1 MANVLL
7 VSENKIKSFSN
18 INRNVDISAIRA
30 EIGIA
35 QDLHLQPLLG
45 TKFYNHLLNQVS
57 ATGNTFNADELTLVN
72 DYIANYLIQVAYYE
86 MLPHLHLRTM
96 NVGIVEPA
104 ALEGGRNGV
113 DIETMKYLR
122 TIQKQR
128 ADFYMMR
135 LQDYL
140 IIGKGQNKFPDYN
153 TQTTEDGMIANR
165 SEKYNSPIYLNH
177 TSRYGYSLAQTMRNL
192 EVYSDQAHYNPPC
205 MDCGY

>member
-7 VSENKIKSFSN
+7 VSENKIKAFTSTN
-18 INRNVDISAIRA
+18 KNVDMDTIRA
-30 EIGIA
+30 EISIA
-35 QDLHLQPLLG
+35 QDIHLQPLLG
-45 TKFYNHLLNQVS
+45 TRFYNHLLSQVS
-57 ATGNTFNADELTLVN
+57 ATGNTFNADELILVN
-72 DYIANYLIQVAYYE
+72 DYISNYLIQVSFYE
-86 MLPHLHLRTM
+86 IIPSLHLRAM
-96 NVGIVEPA
+96 NVGIVKA
-104 ALEGGRNGV
+104 GAVDGGRDGV

-122 TIQKQR
+122 NIQKQR

-153 TQTTEDGMIANR
+153 SQTTNDGMIANR

-192 EVYSDQAHYNPPC
+192 QVYSDQAHYNPPC

>member
-7 VSENKIKSFSN
+7 VSENKLKAFTN
-18 INRNVDISAIRA
+18 TNRNVDMDTIRA

-35 QDLHLQPLLG
+35 QDIQLQPLLG
-45 TKFYNHLLNQVS
+45 TKFYDELLSKVS
-57 ATGNTFNADELTLVN
+57 ATGNTFTAHELTLVN
-72 DYIANYLIQVAYYE
+72 EYISPYLIQVSYYE
-86 MLPHLHLRTM
+86 MIPHLHYRTM
-96 NVGIVEPA
+96 NRGIVKGDMESA
-104 ALEGGRNGV
+104 TGV

-128 ADFYMMR
+128 SDFYMMR

-140 IIGKGQNKFPDYN
+140 IIGYGQGQFPAYLN
-153 TQTTEDGMIANR
+153 QNSRDGMLPDK
-165 SEKYNSPIYLNH
+165 SDKYNSPIFLNH

-192 EVYSDQAHYNPPC
+192 EVYSDRAHYDPPC

>member
-7 VSENKIKSFSN
+7 VSENKLKAFTN
-18 INRNVDISAIRA
+18 VNKNVDISAIRA

-35 QDLHLQPLLG
+35 SDLHLQPLLG
-45 TKFYNHLLNQVS
+45 TKFYDHLLNQVS
-57 ATGNTFNADELTLVN
+57 ATGNTFNADELILVN

-86 MLPHLHLRTM
+86 MIPHLHLRTM
-96 NVGIVEPA
+96 NVGIVEPG

-140 IIGKGQNKFPDYN
+140 IIGKGQNKFPQYN
-153 TQTTEDGMIANR
+153 SQTTNDGMIANR

-192 EVYSDQAHYNPPC
+192 DVYSDQAHYNPPC

>member
-7 VSENKIKSFSN
+7 VSENKLKAFTN
-18 INRNVDISAIRA
+18 VNKNVDISAIRA
-30 EIGIA
+30 EIGVA

-45 TKFYNHLLNQVS
+45 TKFYNHLLDQVS
-57 ATGNTFNADELTLVN
+57 ATGNTFNADELILVN

-86 MLPHLHLRTM
+86 MIPHLHLRTM

>member
-7 VSENKIKSFSN
+7 VSENKIKAFTN
-18 INRNVDISAIRA
+18 VNRNVDISAIRA

-35 QDLHLQPLLG
+35 QDLNLQPLLG
-45 TKFYNHLLNQVS
+45 TKFYNHLLSQVS

-72 DYIANYLIQVAYYE
+72 EYISPYLIQVSYYE
-86 MLPHLHLRTM
+86 MIPHLHLRTM
-96 NVGIVEPA
+96 NVGIVEPGN
-104 ALEGGRNGV
+104 LEGGRNGV

-122 TIQKQR
+122 TLQKSR

-140 IIGKGQNKFPDYN
+140 IIGRGQNKFPDYN
-153 TQTTEDGMIANR
+153 SQTTEDGMIANR

-192 EVYSDQAHYNPPC
+192 DVYSDQAHYNPPC

>member
-7 VSENKIKSFSN
+7 VSENKIKAFTN
-18 INRNVDISAIRA
+18 VNKNVDISAIRA

-35 QDLHLQPLLG
+35 QDLNLQPLLG
-45 TKFYNHLLNQVS
+45 TKFYNHLLSQVT
-57 ATGNTFNADELTLVN
+57 ATGNTFNADELILVN
-72 DYIANYLIQVAYYE
+72 DYISNFLIQVSYYE
-86 MLPHLHLRTM
+86 MIPHLHLRTM
-96 NVGIVEPA
+96 NVGIVEPGS
-104 ALEGGRNGV
+104 LEGGRNGV

-122 TIQKQR
+122 TIQKSR

-140 IIGKGQNKFPDYN
+140 IIGQGQNKFPDYN
-153 TQTTEDGMIANR
+153 SQTTNDGMIANR

-177 TSRYGYSLAQTMRNL
+177 TSRYGYSIAQTMRNL
-192 EVYSDQAHYNPPC
+192 DVYSDQAHYNPPC

>member
-7 VSENKIKSFSN
+7 VSENKLKAFTN
-18 INRNVDISAIRA
+18 TNRNVDISAIRA

-45 TKFYNHLLNQVS
+45 TLFYEHLLSQVS
-57 ATGNTFNADELTLVN
+57 ATGNTFNNNELTLVN

-86 MLPHLHLRTM
+86 MIPHLHLRTM

-140 IIGKGQNKFPDYN
+140 ITGKGQNLFPQYN
-153 TQTTEDGMIANR
+153 TQTTRDGMIANR

-192 EVYSDQAHYNPPC
+192 DVYSDQAHYNPPC

>member
-7 VSENKIKSFSN
+7 VSENKIKAFTN
-18 INRNVDISAIRA
+18 VNRNVDISAIRA
-30 EIGIA
+30 EIGIS

-45 TKFYNHLLNQVS
+45 TKFYDHLLNQVS
-57 ATGNTFNADELTLVN
+57 ATGNTFNADELILVN
-72 DYIANYLIQVAYYE
+72 DYISNYLIQVSYYE
-86 MLPHLHLRTM
+86 MIPHLHLRTM

-140 IIGKGQNKFPDYN
+140 ITGRGQNKFPQYN
-153 TQTTEDGMIANR
+153 SQTTIDGMIANR

-192 EVYSDQAHYNPPC
+192 DVYSDQAHYNPPC

>member
-1 MANVLL
+1 MDVL
-7 VSENKIKSFSN
+7 K
-18 INRNVDISAIRA
+18 A
-30 EIGIA
+30 EIQIA
-35 QDLHLQPLLG
+35 QDIDLQTLLG
-45 TKFYNHLLNQVS
+45 TKFYNHLLSQVN
-57 ATGNTFNADELTLVN
+57 ATGNTFNADELILVN

-86 MLPHLHLRTM
+86 MIPHLHLRTM
-96 NVGIVEPA
+96 NVGIVEPG

-140 IIGKGQNKFPDYN
+140 IIGKGQNKFTQYN
-153 TQTTEDGMIANR
+153 SQTTNDGMIANR

-192 EVYSDQAHYNPPC
+192 DVYSDQAHYNPPC

>member
-7 VSENKIKSFSN
+7 VSENKIKAFTSTN
-18 INRNVDISAIRA
+18 KNVDMDTIRA
-30 EIGIA
+30 EISIA
-35 QDLHLQPLLG
+35 QDIHLQPLLG
-45 TKFYNHLLNQVS
+45 TRFYNHLLSQVS
-57 ATGNTFNADELTLVN
+57 ATGNTFNADELILVN
-72 DYIANYLIQVAYYE
+72 DYISNYLIQVSFYE
-86 MLPHLHLRTM
+86 IIPSLHLRAM
-96 NVGIVEPA
+96 NVGIVSA
-104 ALEGGRNGV
+104 GAVDGGRDGV

-122 TIQKQR
+122 NIQKQR

-153 TQTTEDGMIANR
+153 SQTTNDGMIANR

-192 EVYSDQAHYNPPC
+192 QVYSDQAHYNPPC

>member
-1 MANVLL
+1 
-7 VSENKIKSFSN
+7 
-18 INRNVDISAIRA
+18 
-30 EIGIA
+30 
-35 QDLHLQPLLG
+35 
-45 TKFYNHLLNQVS
+45 
-57 ATGNTFNADELTLVN
+57 
-72 DYIANYLIQVAYYE
+72 
-86 MLPHLHLRTM
+86 M
-96 NVGIVEPA
+96 NVGIVEPG

-140 IIGKGQNKFPDYN
+140 ITGKGQNKFPQYN
-153 TQTTEDGMIANR
+153 TQTTRDGMIANR

-192 EVYSDQAHYNPPC
+192 DVYSDQAHYNPPC

>member
-7 VSENKIKSFSN
+7 VSENKLKAFTN
-18 INRNVDISAIRA
+18 VNKNVDISAIRA
-30 EIGIA
+30 EIGVA

-45 TKFYNHLLNQVS
+45 TRFYNHLLDQVS
-57 ATGNTFNADELTLVN
+57 ATGNTFNADELILVN
-72 DYIANYLIQVAYYE
+72 DYISNYLIQVAYYE
-86 MLPHLHLRTM
+86 MIPHLHLRTM

-140 IIGKGQNKFPDYN
+140 ITGKGQNKFPDYN
-153 TQTTEDGMIANR
+153 TQTTMDGMIANR

>member
-7 VSENKIKSFSN
+7 VSENKIKAFTSTN
-18 INRNVDISAIRA
+18 KNVDMDTIRA
-30 EIGIA
+30 EISIA

-45 TKFYNHLLNQVS
+45 TRFYNHLLSQVS

-72 DYIANYLIQVAYYE
+72 DYISPYLIQVSFYE
-86 MLPHLHLRTM
+86 IIPSLHLRAM
-96 NVGIVEPA
+96 NVGIVKA
-104 ALEGGRNGV
+104 GAVDGGRDGV

-122 TIQKQR
+122 NIQKQR
-128 ADFYMMR
+128 SDFYMMR

-153 TQTTEDGMIANR
+153 SQTTQDGMIANR

-192 EVYSDQAHYNPPC
+192 QVYSDQAHYNPPC

>member
-7 VSENKIKSFSN
+7 VSENKIKAFTN
-18 INRNVDISAIRA
+18 INRNCDIDVIRA

-35 QDLHLQPLLG
+35 QDIHLQTLLG
-45 TKFYNHLLNQVS
+45 TKMYDHLLNQVS
-57 ATGNTFNADELTLVN
+57 ATGNTFNANELTLVN
-72 DYIANYLIQVAYYE
+72 EFISPYLIQTAYYE
-86 MLPHLHLRTM
+86 MIPHLHVRTM
-96 NVGIVEPA
+96 NRGLVVGDMESA
-104 ALEGGRNGV
+104 HSV
-113 DIETMKYLR
+113 DMETMKYLR

-140 IIGKGQNKFPDYN
+140 IIGKGQGQFPQYLNQN
-153 TQTTEDGMIANR
+153 TMDGMLPDK

-192 EVYSDQAHYNPPC
+192 SVYSDRAHYDPPC